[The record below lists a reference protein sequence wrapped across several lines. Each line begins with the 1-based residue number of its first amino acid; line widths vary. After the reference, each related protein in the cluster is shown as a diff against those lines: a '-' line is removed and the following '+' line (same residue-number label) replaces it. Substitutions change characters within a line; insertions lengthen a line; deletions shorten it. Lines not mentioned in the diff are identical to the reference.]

1 MSVLDAQQLADAAAA
16 AMWSGDRASQGMGMR
31 IESVTPGEAV
41 LSMTVREDMLN
52 GHALCHGGF
61 LFALADSAFAFA
73 CNSEN
78 HSTVA
83 AGARVEFLAPGKLG
97 DRLTATAKQLHQGGR
112 TGLYDV
118 AVTNQDGRTLA
129 VFRGNAHRIGGNL
142 VDSESGEALL

>member
-1 MSVLDAQQLADAAAA
+1 MLAPQQLAEAAAG
-16 AMWSGDRASQGMGMR
+16 AMWSGDRASQAVGMR
-31 IESVTPGEAV
+31 IDAVSPGRAE

-52 GHALCHGGF
+52 GHQLCHGGF
-61 LFALADSAFAFA
+61 LFTLADSAFAFA

-83 AGARVEFLAPGKLG
+83 SGARIEFLAPGKLG
-97 DRLTATAKQLHQGGR
+97 DTLTAVAKQVHQGHR

-118 AVTNQDGRTLA
+118 EVRNQDGKTLA

-142 VDSESGEALL
+142 VDPENGDSLK